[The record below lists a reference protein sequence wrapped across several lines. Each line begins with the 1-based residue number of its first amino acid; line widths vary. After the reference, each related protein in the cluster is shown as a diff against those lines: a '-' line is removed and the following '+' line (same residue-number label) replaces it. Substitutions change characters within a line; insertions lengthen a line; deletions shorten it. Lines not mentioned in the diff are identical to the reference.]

1 MVNKKSTT
9 KSVDSSTE
17 ERAKDR
23 AVKPATARVKAAQQ
37 ADESKRSAKKN
48 PAETGEKLSDHAS
61 VSDADAGGEDR
72 LRAYLRASHLSANQI
87 KSLSAAMAKLIEL
100 AAHNRPGL
108 QSCLSYINSQPSSA
122 LPAEP
127 PEYFRNRPIDPATG
141 KRETIVQFLERVWY
155 QPWIAERLLTR
166 TALRKLDL
174 PAATA
179 LNNFLHA
186 PKERWEAKNEL
197 PPHLVVPTKSEVNDT
212 LLEDADRVREA
223 RRIVDA
229 RWRRQRGLVRG
240 KK

>member
-1 MVNKKSTT
+1 VKQPTATRKAPPRGRDDNKRVGKKTPPEKNITLEIKETAVST
-9 KSVDSSTE
+9 D
-17 ERAKDR
+17 D
-23 AVKPATARVKAAQQ
+23 
-37 ADESKRSAKKN
+37 
-48 PAETGEKLSDHAS
+48 
-61 VSDADAGGEDR
+61 DAGAEDR
-72 LRAYLRASHLSANQI
+72 LRAYLRSSGVALSLVKPIAGAVAKLIDLSAN
-87 KSLSAAMAKLIEL
+87 
-100 AAHNRPGL
+100 NRSGL
-108 QSCLSYINSQPSSA
+108 QSCLSYISGQPSSA

-141 KRETIVQFLERVWY
+141 KRETIVKFLERVWY
-155 QPWIAERLLTR
+155 KPWIAERLLTR
-166 TALRKLDL
+166 TELRRLDL

-197 PPHLVVPTKSEVNDT
+197 PPHLVVPTKSEVNDA
-212 LLEDADRVREA
+212 LLQDADRVREA